1 MSAFTQK
8 PAVSKAVL
16 ALRAYLASAPQAE
29 LDARLARVQALNLPK
44 GPTVAELF
52 ERHAITYRTQALPTA
67 STSYFTGPVTNRD
80 LPVGDYSYAM
90 AA

>member
-1 MSAFTQK
+1 MSASTQK

-29 LDARLARVQALNLPK
+29 LDARLARVQALGLPK
-44 GPTVAELF
+44 GPTVAELV

-67 STSYFTGPVTNRD
+67 SAPYFTGPATKCE